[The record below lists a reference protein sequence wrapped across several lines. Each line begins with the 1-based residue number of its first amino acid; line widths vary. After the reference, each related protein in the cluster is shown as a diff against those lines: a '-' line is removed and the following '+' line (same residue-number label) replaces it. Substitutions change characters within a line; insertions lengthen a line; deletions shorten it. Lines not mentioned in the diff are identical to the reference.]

1 MSGPGAKSGPTPG
14 PDSGIGS
21 GPNPGGA
28 APAFP
33 AGAPDGVER
42 DGSGEKPAPGTTLLA
57 LDAGVRETGWAI
69 FHPDRMNDAGNDA
82 GSDTGNNAGNNAG
95 SDTGIIRLP
104 RSRNLDAA
112 DRVAH
117 LVRCLDRLVARWSPA
132 AVAYGQPSGIRWP
145 VPSLELLDAA
155 LVNWSAGHRLP
166 LYTYSAQEVRAAIAR
181 HAHAPRDQLAYAVM
195 SRLGLIGQSKT
206 THEWEALAIGYYHLH
221 RWPADG

>member
-1 MSGPGAKSGPTPG
+1 MSGPGSGA
-14 PDSGIGS
+14 SSNSSSGS
-21 GPNPGGA
+21 GANSGRDAGSAGA
-28 APAFP
+28 WTAPAFP
-33 AGAPDGVER
+33 AGELDGVKR
-42 DGSGEKPAPGTTLLA
+42 DGLGEKQAKGMTLLA

-69 FHPDRMNDAGNDA
+69 FHPARMNDASN
-82 GSDTGNNAGNNAG
+82 DTGNATGK
-95 SDTGIIRLP
+95 DTGIIRLP
-104 RSRNLDAA
+104 RSRRLHAA

-117 LVRCLDRLVARWSPA
+117 LVKCLDSLVARWSPA

-181 HAHAPRDQLAYAVM
+181 HAHVPRDQLAYAVM

-206 THEWEALAIGYYHLH
+206 THEWEALAIGYYHLC
-221 RWPADG
+221 RWPAAG